1 MTRPSLVSN
10 YLLLESFECRGF
22 CLLVMVFNS
31 CYHKSLL
38 DKNLNLR
45 VRNKMTN
52 LNILFLS
59 LVVVALLLFV
69 AFYLDVNVINLI
81 SFASNSLENLNN
93 LFALKFR

>member
-10 YLLLESFECRGF
+10 YHLLESFDCRGF
-22 CLLVMVFNS
+22 CLLVIVLTS

-45 VRNKMTN
+45 VRNKMTI
-52 LNILFLS
+52 LNILFLR

-69 AFYLDVNVINLI
+69 AFYLEVKVITLI
-81 SFASNSLENLNN
+81 SFASNSLQNLNN